1 MFNVRISQ
9 SVENV
14 KYIKR
19 IRGKNKDGFHLE
31 LETAKFLCRG
41 SEVQYI
47 DQQNFRNSNIKT
59 DVRLMIRDTL
69 ILIRYYMMIRLRP
82 ATFCSKSR

>member
-1 MFNVRISQ
+1 MFSVRISQ

-14 KYIKR
+14 KFIKR

-47 DQQNFRNSNIKT
+47 DQQNF
-59 DVRLMIRDTL
+59 
-69 ILIRYYMMIRLRP
+69 
-82 ATFCSKSR
+82 